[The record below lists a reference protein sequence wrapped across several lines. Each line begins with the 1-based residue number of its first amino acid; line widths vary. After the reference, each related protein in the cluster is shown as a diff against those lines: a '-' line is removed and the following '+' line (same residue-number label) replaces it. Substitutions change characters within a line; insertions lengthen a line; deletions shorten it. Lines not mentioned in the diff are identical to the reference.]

1 MASAD
6 VGYSG
11 STVAAAFV
19 QTVGEKRLLHTANC
33 GDARIVLCR
42 NGQAQRLTVDHKVI
56 VEGGKVLANLT
67 HMWLHCRARIRQR

>member
-1 MASAD
+1 VLLWVLTRGQTDADMASAD

-19 QTVGEKRLLHTANC
+19 QTVADKRLLHTANC

-42 NGQAQRLTVDHKVI
+42 NGQAQRLTVDHK
-56 VEGGKVLANLT
+56 
-67 HMWLHCRARIRQR
+67 ARTNGEKAAENS